1 MRNNILFTVI
11 WLAIIISCN
20 EKQNNEYIVYS
31 TNKNLSDE
39 EYHVLINKGTEIP
52 FTGDL
57 LHLKEDG
64 IYICR
69 ICETPLFS
77 SEAKF
82 DSGTGWPSFDDAIK
96 ENVKL
101 IPEDNKIETVCAN
114 CGGHLGHVFYGEN
127 FTKKD
132 IRYFINS
139 VSLDFISK
147 FTNKNSEK

>member
-64 IYICR
+64 IYIYA
-69 ICETPLFS
+69 EY
-77 SEAKF
+77 AKLLY
-82 DSGTGWPSFDDAIK
+82 SAQK
-96 ENVKL
+96 Q
-101 IPEDNKIETVCAN
+101 
-114 CGGHLGHVFYGEN
+114 
-127 FTKKD
+127 
-132 IRYFINS
+132 NS
-139 VSLDFISK
+139 TLEQAGLVLMMQ
-147 FTNKNSEK
+147 